1 VSKSSVFW
9 NLFMQTGAVGLYLLY
24 KFTDSESDIAVDTED
39 ERELGDIACE
49 GGRMTFVQD

>member
-1 VSKSSVFW
+1 
-9 NLFMQTGAVGLYLLY
+9 MQTGAVGLYLLY